1 MKDQLRKKER
11 KKIFRELI
19 KKIRKDPEVGLG
31 QFYDLYGKLIF
42 AAAQTICYGRD
53 QSEEVVNDVLLKVWL
68 NAAKF
73 KKIDYPETWLF
84 TMAVN
89 TAKDR
94 KKEEAVFCLDDEMAA
109 ARDELADYEQEQ
121 FFYDAIRFL
130 SEIEQ
135 QILIQKFVYRRTFQ
149 EIADHTGQALSTVSS
164 SYYRALEKIKKN
176 LKNFEEE
183 A

>member
-11 KKIFRELI
+11 KKIFWKLI

-31 QFYDLYGKLIF
+31 LFYDTYGKLIF
-42 AAAQTICYGRD
+42 AAAQTICHSRD

-73 KKIDYPETWLF
+73 KKIEYPGTWLF

-94 KKEEAVFCLDDEMAA
+94 KKEEDIFSLDGETAAV
-109 ARDELADYEQEQ
+109 RDEIADFEQEQ

-130 SEIEQ
+130 SETEQ
-135 QILIQKFVYRRTFQ
+135 QILIQKFVYRKTFQ
-149 EIADHTGQALSTVSS
+149 EIADDTGQGLSTVSS
-164 SYYRALEKIKKN
+164 SYYRALAKIKKN
-176 LKNFEEE
+176 LKNFEED